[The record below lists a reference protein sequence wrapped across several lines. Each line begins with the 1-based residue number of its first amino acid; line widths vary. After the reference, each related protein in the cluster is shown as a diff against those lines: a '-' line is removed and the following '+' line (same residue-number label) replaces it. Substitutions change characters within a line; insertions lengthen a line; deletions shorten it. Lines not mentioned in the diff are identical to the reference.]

1 MMLIVIRIMNTNQI
15 FIKIFGEFGKNL
27 NSFNEVI
34 WIDCFLFWNSHSCK
48 RQKDKKNTVANL
60 HDCTK
65 AWKKQTQTQTIRC
78 KVQLIIA
85 WLLKLK
91 LNYSTSPHH
100 FHIMLQ
106 IGVLPLDQFPP
117 PLPPLAFQQVIPT
130 ICFNYWSIRESM
142 SSNKSSQLPEVCRS
156 IGETTSSKKSS
167 QLPRVCRSIGESMS
181 SNKSSNYQ
189 RVVGQLG
196 SQWALIRAPN
206 Y

>member
-1 MMLIVIRIMNTNQI
+1 MDRLLPVLEQPLLQKTKGQKKILLQI
-15 FIKIFGEFGKNL
+15 YM
-27 NSFNEVI
+27 
-34 WIDCFLFWNSHSCK
+34 
-48 RQKDKKNTVANL
+48 TVL
-60 HDCTK
+60 K
-65 AWKKQTQTQTIRC
+65 PGKKQTQTQTIRC

-167 QLPRVCRSIGESMS
+167 QLPQVCRSIGESMS

>member
-1 MMLIVIRIMNTNQI
+1 MRSYGSIA
-15 FIKIFGEFGKNL
+15 
-27 NSFNEVI
+27 
-34 WIDCFLFWNSHSCK
+34 SCSGTATPA
-48 RQKDKKNTVANL
+48 KDKRTKKILLQIYMTVL
-60 HDCTK
+60 K
-65 AWKKQTQTQTIRC
+65 PGKKQTQTQTIRC

-167 QLPRVCRSIGESMS
+167 QLPQVCRSIGESMS

>member
-91 LNYSTSPHH
+91 LNYSWSDTSGHYLYIFSP
-100 FHIMLQ
+100 
-106 IGVLPLDQFPP
+106 FPYHV
-117 PLPPLAFQQVIPT
+117 ANRSIT
-130 ICFNYWSIRESM
+130 TWSIPPTPTTLNISAGY
-142 SSNKSSQLPEVCRS
+142 SNNLLHFYSWSERHTAKGKHFLQEQWPKQGLIHDIFMQRTVQLKSSHNFPL
-156 IGETTSSKKSS
+156 
-167 QLPRVCRSIGESMS
+167 
-181 SNKSSNYQ
+181 
-189 RVVGQLG
+189 
-196 SQWALIRAPN
+196 
-206 Y
+206 

>member
-1 MMLIVIRIMNTNQI
+1 MDRLLPVLEQP
-15 FIKIFGEFGKNL
+15 L
-27 NSFNEVI
+27 
-34 WIDCFLFWNSHSCK
+34 L
-48 RQKDKKNTVANL
+48 QKTKGQKKNTVANL

-91 LNYSTSPHH
+91 LNYSTSPHY

-130 ICFNYWSIRESM
+130 ICFIFSPDWKDTLQKESIFSKNNDLSKAWSMTFSCREQC
-142 SSNKSSQLPEVCRS
+142 N
-156 IGETTSSKKSS
+156 
-167 QLPRVCRSIGESMS
+167 
-181 SNKSSNYQ
+181 
-189 RVVGQLG
+189 
-196 SQWALIRAPN
+196 
-206 Y
+206 